1 MKELFQKRFY
11 LKCLATNAQNI
22 YTGMANGRPTANI
35 HRIGIAVLAFGIELL
50 AMGMTIEGAIKACA
64 SEQVSPQGAT
74 GRTGSAWVVGL
85 VVKPEWDMVNQEAMI
100 GFAEGATAR
109 FLLQKA
115 DLVLTKSRKIVQPVI
130 YPSTV
135 GLVLAAIEH
144 HEARAAPRESVVSFS
159 V

>member
-22 YTGMANGRPTANI
+22 YTDMANGRPTANI

-74 GRTGSAWVVGL
+74 GRTGTARIVGL
-85 VVKPEWDMVNQEAMI
+85 VVKPE
-100 GFAEGATAR
+100 GCRR
-109 FLLQKA
+109 FLFFMKER
-115 DLVLTKSRKIVQPVI
+115 S
-130 YPSTV
+130 
-135 GLVLAAIEH
+135 GL
-144 HEARAAPRESVVSFS
+144 RD
-159 V
+159 